1 MGSWRMDKFTATS
14 YLRGII
20 FERLPEGAERQRRL
34 AWLLELSRAEE
45 SLQTLSELQTHLDD
59 DEPSMEE

>member
-1 MGSWRMDKFTATS
+1 MGSWHIDKFTAAA

-20 FERLPEGAERQRRL
+20 FERLSEGAERQRWL

-45 SLQTLSELQTHLDD
+45 PLQTLSELQTHLDD

>member
-1 MGSWRMDKFTATS
+1 MGSRRMDKFTATS

-20 FERLPEGAERQRRL
+20 FERLPEGAERQRWL
-34 AWLLELSRAEE
+34 AWLLELTRAEE

-59 DEPSMEE
+59 DEP